1 MSATLS
7 IRIYANDVD
16 KATVGVVEW
25 EAKAVSCSAR
35 PEQWSLSKW
44 SLSPKLHTMLSLS
57 ARYIQCFC
65 PENKMIANTPRIIF
79 RQKNSHLLSS
89 SCHLKRL
96 IIVIVMSTDKCV
108 KMNR

>member
-44 SLSPKLHTMLSLS
+44 SLSPNYTQ
-57 ARYIQCFC
+57 Y
-65 PENKMIANTPRIIF
+65 
-79 RQKNSHLLSS
+79 
-89 SCHLKRL
+89 CHCQPDTYSVFALK
-96 IIVIVMSTDKCV
+96 IK
-108 KMNR
+108 